1 MNLSKLNSSLLIFK
15 KDLKAELRTRYVINS
30 LLMFV
35 LVTISII
42 KFALGD
48 EKTENELLTGLLW
61 ISIFFSTSNGLSRTF
76 VKEEERETSIALK
89 LSSDPTSVLTGK
101 LLFNLV
107 LSFALNIMIL
117 ILFILITDYS
127 VKNVSGFLITVFIG
141 NFGLVSASTIIA
153 AIISKANSKGTLYP
167 VLSFPVLLPLL
178 ITVIN
183 ATKLASL
190 GVETEKLSGELLI
203 LISYTIVITVAS
215 FMLFRFVW
223 ED

>member
-1 MNLSKLNSSLLIFK
+1 MKGNILNSSLLIFK
-15 KDLKAELRTRYVINS
+15 KDLKSELRTRYVINS

-35 LVTISII
+35 LVTISVIR
-42 KFALGD
+42 FALGD

-76 VKEEERETSIALK
+76 VKEEERETSIVLK
-89 LSSDPTSVLTGK
+89 LSSDSTAVLTGK
-101 LLFNLV
+101 ILFNLV
-107 LSFALNIMIL
+107 LSFALNILIL

-127 VKNVSGFLITVFIG
+127 VKNVTGFLITVIIG
-141 NFGLVSASTIIA
+141 NFGLVAASTIIA

-190 GVETEKLSGELLI
+190 GVGTEKLYGEITI
-203 LISYTIVITVAS
+203 LVSYTIVITVVS
-215 FMLFRFVW
+215 YMLFRFVW

>member
-1 MNLSKLNSSLLIFK
+1 MNKTLKASVLIFK
-15 KDLKAELRTRYVINS
+15 KDLKSELRTRYVINS

-42 KFALGD
+42 RFALGD
-48 EKTENELLTGLLW
+48 EKTENEILTGLLW
-61 ISIFFSTSNGLSRTF
+61 ISIFFTTSNGLSRTF
-76 VKEEERETSIALK
+76 VKEEEKETSVALK
-89 LSSDPTSVLTGK
+89 LSSDSIPVFTGK

-107 LSFALNIMIL
+107 LTFALNFLIL
-117 ILFILITDYS
+117 VLFILITDYTI
-127 VKNVSGFLITVFIG
+127 KNLTGFLITIVLG

-190 GVETEKLSGELLI
+190 GIETEKLSGELLI
-203 LISYTIVITVAS
+203 LVSYTIVITVAS

>member
-1 MNLSKLNSSLLIFK
+1 MKGNILNSSLLIFK
-15 KDLKAELRTRYVINS
+15 KDLKSELRTRYVINS

-35 LVTISII
+35 LVTISVIR
-42 KFALGD
+42 FALGD

-76 VKEEERETSIALK
+76 VKEEERETSIVLK
-89 LSSDPTSVLTGK
+89 LSSDSTAVLTGK
-101 LLFNLV
+101 ILFNLV
-107 LSFALNIMIL
+107 LSFALNILIL

-127 VKNVSGFLITVFIG
+127 VKNVTGFLITVIIG
-141 NFGLVSASTIIA
+141 NFGLVAASTIIA

-190 GVETEKLSGELLI
+190 GVGTEKLYGEITI
-203 LISYTIVITVAS
+203 LVSYTIVITAVS
-215 FMLFRFVW
+215 YMLFRFVW

>member
-1 MNLSKLNSSLLIFK
+1 MKGNILNSSLLIFK
-15 KDLKAELRTRYVINS
+15 KDLKSELRTRYVINS

-35 LVTISII
+35 LVTISVIR
-42 KFALGD
+42 FALGD

-89 LSSDPTSVLTGK
+89 LSSDSTAVLTGK
-101 LLFNLV
+101 ILFNLV
-107 LSFALNIMIL
+107 LSFALNILIL

-127 VKNVSGFLITVFIG
+127 VKNVTGFLITVIIG
-141 NFGLVSASTIIA
+141 NFGLVAASTIIA

-190 GVETEKLSGELLI
+190 GVGTEKLYGEITI
-203 LISYTIVITVAS
+203 LVSYTIVITAVS
-215 FMLFRFVW
+215 YMLFRFVW

>member
-1 MNLSKLNSSLLIFK
+1 MTGDILNSSMLIFK
-15 KDLKAELRTRYVINS
+15 KDLKSELRTRYVINS

-35 LVTISII
+35 LVTISVIR
-42 KFALGD
+42 FALGD

-89 LSSDPTSVLTGK
+89 LSSDSTAVLTGK

-107 LSFALNIMIL
+107 LSFALNILIL

-127 VKNVSGFLITVFIG
+127 VKNVSGFLITVIIG

-190 GVETEKLSGELLI
+190 GVGTEKLYGEIII
-203 LISYTIVITVAS
+203 LVSYTIVITVVS
-215 FMLFRFVW
+215 YMLFRFVW

>member
-1 MNLSKLNSSLLIFK
+1 MHKQEIYRSRFNLLF
-15 KDLKAELRTRYVINS
+15 
-30 LLMFV
+30 
-35 LVTISII
+35 
-42 KFALGD
+42 
-48 EKTENELLTGLLW
+48 
-61 ISIFFSTSNGLSRTF
+61 F

-89 LSSDPTSVLTGK
+89 LSSDSTAVLTGK

-107 LSFALNIMIL
+107 LSFALNILIL

-127 VKNVSGFLITVFIG
+127 VKNVSGFLITVIIG

-190 GVETEKLSGELLI
+190 GVGTEKLYGEIII
-203 LISYTIVITVAS
+203 LVSYTIVITVVS
-215 FMLFRFVW
+215 YMLFRFVW

>member
-1 MNLSKLNSSLLIFK
+1 MLLKNSFLVFK
-15 KDLKAELRTRYVINS
+15 KDLSSELRTRYVINS

-48 EKTENELLTGLLW
+48 EKVDNEILTGLLW
-61 ISIFFSTSNGLSRTF
+61 IAIFFTSVSGLSRTF
-76 VKEEERETSIALK
+76 VKEEEKETSTALK
-89 LSSDPTSVLTGK
+89 LSTGTDSVIIGK
-101 LLFNLV
+101 LFFNLI
-107 LSFALNIMIL
+107 LTFALNLLIL
-117 ILFILITDYS
+117 ILFILITEYQI
-127 VKNVSGFLITVFIG
+127 KNLSGFLVVIVLG
-141 NFGLVSASTIIA
+141 NLGLVSASTIIA

-167 VLSFPVLLPLL
+167 VLSFPILLPLL

-190 GVETEKLSGELLI
+190 GVETDKLFGEIQI
-203 LISYTIVITVAS
+203 LVSYFVVVTVTS
-215 FMLFRFVW
+215 LMLFKFIW

>member
-1 MNLSKLNSSLLIFK
+1 MTGDILNSSMLIFK
-15 KDLKAELRTRYVINS
+15 KDLKSELRTRYVINS

-35 LVTISII
+35 LVTISVIR
-42 KFALGD
+42 FALGD
-48 EKTENELLTGLLW
+48 EKTENEILTGLLW

-89 LSSDPTSVLTGK
+89 LSSDSTAVLTGK

-107 LSFALNIMIL
+107 LSFALNILIL

-127 VKNVSGFLITVFIG
+127 VKNVSGFLITVIIG

-183 ATKLASL
+183 ATKLASH
-190 GVETEKLSGELLI
+190 GVGTEKLYGEIII
-203 LISYTIVITVAS
+203 LVSYTIVITVVS
-215 FMLFRFVW
+215 YMLFRFVW

>member
-1 MNLSKLNSSLLIFK
+1 MLLKNSFLVFK
-15 KDLKAELRTRYVINS
+15 KDLSSELRTRYVINS

-42 KFALGD
+42 RFAIGD
-48 EKTENELLTGLLW
+48 EKADNEILTGLLW
-61 ISIFFSTSNGLSRTF
+61 IAVFFTSVSGLSRTF
-76 VKEEERETSIALK
+76 VKEEEKETSVALK
-89 LSSDPTSVLTGK
+89 LSTGSDSVILGKLIFNMVLT
-101 LLFNLV
+101 F
-107 LSFALNIMIL
+107 SLNAL
-117 ILFILITDYS
+117 ILFLFVIITDYQI
-127 VKNVSGFLITVFIG
+127 KNLPGFLIVLVFG
-141 NFGLVSASTIIA
+141 NLGLVSASTIIA

-190 GVETEKLSGELLI
+190 GVETDKLFGEIQI
-203 LISYTIVITVAS
+203 LISYFIVVTVAS
-215 FMLFRFVW
+215 LMLFKYVW

>member
-1 MNLSKLNSSLLIFK
+1 MTGDILNSSMLIFK
-15 KDLKAELRTRYVINS
+15 KDLKSELRTRYVINS

-35 LVTISII
+35 LVTISVIR
-42 KFALGD
+42 FALGD

-89 LSSDPTSVLTGK
+89 LSSDSTAVLTGK

-107 LSFALNIMIL
+107 LSFALNILIL

-127 VKNVSGFLITVFIG
+127 VKNVSGFLITVIIG

-167 VLSFPVLLPLL
+167 VLSFM
-178 ITVIN
+178 
-183 ATKLASL
+183 
-190 GVETEKLSGELLI
+190 EK
-203 LISYTIVITVAS
+203 
-215 FMLFRFVW
+215 
-223 ED
+223 

>member
-1 MNLSKLNSSLLIFK
+1 MLLKNSYLVFK
-15 KDLKAELRTRYVINS
+15 KDLSSELRTRYVINS

-42 KFALGD
+42 RFAIGD
-48 EKTENELLTGLLW
+48 ERADNEILTGLLW
-61 ISIFFSTSNGLSRTF
+61 IAVFFTSVSGLSRTF
-76 VKEEERETSIALK
+76 VKEEEKETSVALK
-89 LSSDPTSVLTGK
+89 LSTGSDSVILGKLIFNMVLTFSLNALIL
-101 LLFNLV
+101 LLFV
-107 LSFALNIMIL
+107 I
-117 ILFILITDYS
+117 ITDYQI
-127 VKNVSGFLITVFIG
+127 KNLPGFLIVLVFG
-141 NFGLVSASTIIA
+141 NLGLVSASTIIA

-190 GVETEKLSGELLI
+190 GVETDKLFGEIQI
-203 LISYTIVITVAS
+203 LISYFIVVTVAS
-215 FMLFRFVW
+215 LMLFKYVW

>member
-1 MNLSKLNSSLLIFK
+1 MKNSFLVFK
-15 KDLKAELRTRYVINS
+15 KDLSSELRTRYVINS

-48 EKTENELLTGLLW
+48 EKVDNEILTGLLW
-61 ISIFFSTSNGLSRTF
+61 IAIFFTSVSGLSRTF
-76 VKEEERETSIALK
+76 VKEEEKETSTALK
-89 LSSDPTSVLTGK
+89 LSTGTDSVIIGK
-101 LLFNLV
+101 LFFNLI
-107 LSFALNIMIL
+107 LTFALNLLIL
-117 ILFILITDYS
+117 ILFILITEYQI
-127 VKNVSGFLITVFIG
+127 KNLSGFLVVIVLG
-141 NFGLVSASTIIA
+141 NLGLVSASTIIA

-167 VLSFPVLLPLL
+167 VLSFPILLPLL

-190 GVETEKLSGELLI
+190 GVETDKLFGEIQI
-203 LISYTIVITVAS
+203 LVSYFVVVTVTS
-215 FMLFRFVW
+215 LMLFKFIW

>member
-1 MNLSKLNSSLLIFK
+1 MTGDILNSSMLIFK
-15 KDLKAELRTRYVINS
+15 KDLKSELRTRYVINS

-35 LVTISII
+35 LVTISVIR
-42 KFALGD
+42 FALGD
-48 EKTENELLTGLLW
+48 EKTENEILTGLLW

-89 LSSDPTSVLTGK
+89 LSSDSTAVLTGK

-107 LSFALNIMIL
+107 LSFALNILIL

-127 VKNVSGFLITVFIG
+127 VKNVSGFLITVIIG

-190 GVETEKLSGELLI
+190 GVGTEKLYGEIII
-203 LISYTIVITVAS
+203 LVSYTIVITVVS
-215 FMLFRFVW
+215 YMLFRFVW

>member
-1 MNLSKLNSSLLIFK
+1 MLLKNSYLVFK
-15 KDLKAELRTRYVINS
+15 KDLSSELRTRYVINS

-42 KFALGD
+42 RFAIGD
-48 EKTENELLTGLLW
+48 EKADNEILTGLLW
-61 ISIFFSTSNGLSRTF
+61 IAVFFTSVSGLSRTF
-76 VKEEERETSIALK
+76 VKEEEKETSVALK
-89 LSSDPTSVLTGK
+89 LSTGSDSVILGK
-101 LLFNLV
+101 LLFNT
-107 LSFALNIMIL
+107 ALTFSLNAL
-117 ILFILITDYS
+117 ILFLFVIITDYQI
-127 VKNVSGFLITVFIG
+127 KNLSGFLIVLIFG
-141 NFGLVSASTIIA
+141 NLGLVSASTIIA

-190 GVETEKLSGELLI
+190 GAETDKLFGEIQI
-203 LISYTIVITVAS
+203 LISYFIVVTVAS
-215 FMLFRFVW
+215 LMLFKYVW